1 MEVIPEP
8 INLTTI
14 METNDQFSNS
24 PFKFNQ
30 KMSKLQQRITEVIAA
45 EAKNGEVNL
54 NAVMST
60 QRLPKKLRAQF
71 FYEVLSLNFKLQ
83 QDRPDQFSDII
94 IKER

>member
-1 MEVIPEP
+1 
-8 INLTTI
+8 
-14 METNDQFSNS
+14 
-24 PFKFNQ
+24 
-30 KMSKLQQRITEVIAA
+30 MSA
-45 EAKNGEVNL
+45 
-54 NAVMST
+54 